1 MGQLIFRRNLPVI
14 ANRWA
19 IKTQRLHATLGV
31 QDLGVQD
38 RASSVNFAT
47 DAIEMGAAAGTRQFI
62 VKTSLGSEGGVR
74 VQSELEISPVPN
86 LSLSTGVSG
95 SLGYG
100 ASYSGA
106 RLMVWGRH
114 KELFPIVLAC
124 FVWGDQWRN
133 RRIQFCCDNQSVWS
147 L

>member
-100 ASYSGA
+100 ASYAGA
-106 RLMVWGRH
+106 RFNGLGSPQGAVPNRPRMFCMGRSMAQSSYS
-114 KELFPIVLAC
+114 VLL
-124 FVWGDQWRN
+124 R
-133 RRIQFCCDNQSVWS
+133 
-147 L
+147 